1 MISSSREHIIGNRNY
16 LSVSVIDL
24 STEPISEEQ
33 VTHHG
38 LIGFLVG
45 FVGFWKY
52 YFAER

>member
-16 LSVSVIDL
+16 LSVFVIDL

-38 LIGFLVG
+38 FLVG
-45 FVGFWKY
+45 FLLGLEVLFC
-52 YFAER
+52 